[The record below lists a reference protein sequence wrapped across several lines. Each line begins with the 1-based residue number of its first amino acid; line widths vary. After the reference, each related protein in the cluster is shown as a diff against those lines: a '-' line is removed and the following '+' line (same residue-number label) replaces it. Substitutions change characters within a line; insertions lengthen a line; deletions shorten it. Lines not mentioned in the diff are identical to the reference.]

1 MNRRIIESVKTEAH
15 RLLVKI
21 DMMERC
27 AGWTIYTQDVVQG
40 MPHPKDRFEYGQYTA
55 AVKRAS
61 MDLSRALV
69 EIRR

>member
-27 AGWTIYTQDVVQG
+27 AGWTNYTQDVVQG

>member
-1 MNRRIIESVKTEAH
+1 MNRQTIETVKAEAH

-27 AGWTIYTQDVVQG
+27 AGWTNYSKDAIRGV
-40 MPHPKDRFEYGQYTA
+40 PHPKDSFEYGQYTA
-55 AVKRAS
+55 AVKRSS

>member
-1 MNRRIIESVKTEAH
+1 MNRQIIESVKTEAH
-15 RLLVKI
+15 RLLEKI

-27 AGWTIYTQDVVQG
+27 AGWTNYSKNAIRGV
-40 MPHPKDRFEYGQYTA
+40 PHPKDRFEYGQYTA
-55 AVKRAS
+55 SVKRAS

>member
-1 MNRRIIESVKTEAH
+1 MNRQTIETVKAEAH
-15 RLLVKI
+15 RLLEKI
-21 DMMERC
+21 DTMERC
-27 AGWTIYTQDVVQG
+27 AGWTNYTQDVVQG
-40 MPHPKDRFEYGQYTA
+40 IPHPKDRFEYGQYTA

>member
-15 RLLVKI
+15 RLLEKI

-27 AGWTIYTQDVVQG
+27 AGWTNYTQDVVQG
-40 MPHPKDRFEYGQYTA
+40 IPHPKDCFDYGQYTA

>member
-1 MNRRIIESVKTEAH
+1 MNRQTIETVKAEAH

-27 AGWTIYTQDVVQG
+27 AGWTNYTKDVVQG
-40 MPHPKDRFEYGQYTA
+40 MPHPTDRFEYGQYTA

>member
-15 RLLVKI
+15 RLLEKI

-27 AGWTIYTQDVVQG
+27 AGWTNYTQDVVQG
-40 MPHPKDRFEYGQYTA
+40 VPHPKDRFEYGQYTA